1 MRSILSL
8 FDRKKKNSPKV
19 NYIKLDETD
28 STSTYLSHHLAETDA
43 DKVDLAVVST
53 EYQTAGRGQ
62 GTNTWESERG
72 KNLLF
77 SILCHPVWVPM
88 HAQFLISEAWALTL
102 RDVLSQYT
110 DGITIKWPND
120 IYWKDKKISGTIIE
134 NSLSHGHI
142 RNCIIGTGIDV
153 NQQTFHSEAPN
164 PVSLYQILG
173 KETDRDELLKKIV
186 KVFQNYLLD
195 LRNGNYEKI
204 VSLYTSYLYRCHGY
218 FKYRDKDGEFEAALV
233 EVEDDGHLILHDRE
247 GHIRSYAFKEVE
259 FVL

>member
-43 DKVDLAVVST
+43 DKVDLVVVST
-53 EYQTAGRGQ
+53 EFQTAGRGQ

-77 SILCHPVWVPM
+77 SILCHPIWVPM

-110 DGITIKWPND
+110 DGISIKWPND
-120 IYWKDKKISGTIIE
+120 IYWKERTVCRTDISAT
-134 NSLSHGHI
+134 
-142 RNCIIGTGIDV
+142 
-153 NQQTFHSEAPN
+153 
-164 PVSLYQILG
+164 VSSGQASMSTN
-173 KETDRDELLKKIV
+173 KRSTV
-186 KVFQNYLLD
+186 K
-195 LRNGNYEKI
+195 RPI
-204 VSLYTSYLYRCHGY
+204 PCRC
-218 FKYRDKDGEFEAALV
+218 
-233 EVEDDGHLILHDRE
+233 
-247 GHIRSYAFKEVE
+247 IRSLARRRTAMSC
-259 FVL
+259 